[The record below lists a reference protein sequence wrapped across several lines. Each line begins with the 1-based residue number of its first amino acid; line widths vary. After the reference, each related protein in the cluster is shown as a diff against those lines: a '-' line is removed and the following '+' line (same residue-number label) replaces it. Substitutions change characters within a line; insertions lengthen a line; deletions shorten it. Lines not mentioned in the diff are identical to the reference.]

1 MEEFD
6 VKQEIQKIKDEMDNA
21 KNALVPK
28 EEPKDEDT
36 LALIHTEKK
45 EVLNSAGAQG
55 HAKILAT
62 EDVKAT
68 FAEEAEK
75 IRRRNV
81 ETAEKHFDTETR
93 KRRLER
99 LNKEMDLQHKYD
111 MAIIMQNG
119 EHKKMLDRRRKLV
132 EKYGYLYDMRPENCI
147 QAVDGHG
154 ENYLVPRDFSYSEG
168 VNKFRQFGRN
178 IGKLDKPIL
187 QTIKWVAI
195 VGACIGAYFLLRWIG
210 IFR

>member
-1 MEEFD
+1 MEDFD
-6 VKQEIQKIKDEMDNA
+6 VKEEIQKIKDEMDNA
-21 KNALVPK
+21 KNALVPV
-28 EEPKDEDT
+28 ESPTDEDT
-36 LALIHTEKK
+36 LSLINSEKK
-45 EVLNSAGAQG
+45 EVLNSADAQG
-55 HAKILAT
+55 HAKIIAT
-62 EDVKAT
+62 EGIKAT

-75 IRRRNV
+75 IRKRNIK
-81 ETAEKHFDTETR
+81 TAEDHFDTETR

-111 MAIIMQNG
+111 MAMIMQNG

-132 EKYGYLYDMRPENCI
+132 EKYGYLYDMRPDNCI

-154 ENYLVPRDFSYSEG
+154 NTYSVPKDFSYSEG

-187 QTIKWVAI
+187 QTIKWALIIGCCV
-195 VGACIGAYFLLRWIG
+195 GAYFLLRWTG
-210 IFR
+210 IFN